1 MISSVILPVILSV
14 IPKSDRLT
22 DEITDRIMDR
32 ITGKH
37 EINLPFPRAV
47 LASKHHLITV
57 DFYR

>member
-1 MISSVILPVILSV
+1 MISSVILSVNLSDLG
-14 IPKSDRLT
+14 ITDRIT
-22 DEITDRIMDR
+22 DKITDRIMDR

-47 LASKHHLITV
+47 LTSKHHLITV